1 MPFKRILIA
10 VDFSSDSVEAFRI
23 ALDLS
28 PAPSASLHLLHV
40 IEARPAVTADVASE
54 IVEEA
59 NAAMD
64 RLVGSCAPVPDSAD
78 LTREIA
84 SGEASAEILKRAR
97 DWGADLIVLGAKGA
111 ASLESII
118 LGGTAE
124 HVMQGAPCSVLV
136 VRRRSS

>member
-1 MPFKRILIA
+1 
-10 VDFSSDSVEAFRI
+10 
-23 ALDLS
+23 
-28 PAPSASLHLLHV
+28 
-40 IEARPAVTADVASE
+40 
-54 IVEEA
+54 
-59 NAAMD
+59 MD
-64 RLVGSCAPVPDSAD
+64 RLIGSCGSVPDSAD
-78 LTREIA
+78 LTTEIA
-84 SGEASAEILKRAR
+84 SGEASAEILNRAR

>member
-23 ALDLS
+23 ALEMS

-40 IEARPAVTADVASE
+40 IEARPSVPIDVASE

-59 NAAMD
+59 NAAIG
-64 RLVGSCAPVPDSAD
+64 RLVASCGPVPDAAD
-78 LTREIA
+78 LTTEIG
-84 SGEASAEILKRAR
+84 SGEASDEIVSGAR

-118 LGGTAE
+118 VGGTAE
-124 HVMQGAPCSVLV
+124 HVMQRAPCSVLV
-136 VRRRSS
+136 ARRRES

>member
-1 MPFKRILIA
+1 
-10 VDFSSDSVEAFRI
+10 VEAFRI
-23 ALDLS
+23 ALEMS

-40 IEARPAVTADVASE
+40 IEARPAVTVEAASE

-64 RLVGSCAPVPDSAD
+64 RLIGSCGSVPDSAD
-78 LTREIA
+78 LTTEIG
-84 SGEASAEILKRAR
+84 SGEASDEILNRAR

-118 LGGTAE
+118 GGGTTE
-124 HVMQGAPCSVLV
+124 RVMQRAPCSVLV
-136 VRRRSS
+136 VRRGES